1 MSNTHN
7 HSHNHSEGNIKIAF
21 FLNLGFT
28 IVEII
33 GGLYTNSLA
42 ILSDALHDL
51 GDSLSLGLSWYF
63 QRLSKK
69 GSTKKFSYGYKRFSL
84 LGAIINSIV
93 LVVGSI
99 FILSK
104 AIPELFNPEE
114 TNAQGMLYLA
124 ILGVVVNGAAVF
136 KLRKGKSL
144 NEKVVSLHLLEDVLG
159 WVAVLIGSIVM
170 IYFDLPFVD
179 PLLSI
184 LISIFVLYNVY
195 RNK

>member
-63 QRLSKK
+63 QRLSKIVEI
-69 GSTKKFSYGYKRFSL
+69 KKKIHS
-84 LGAIINSIV
+84 V
-93 LVVGSI
+93 LNNDPI
-99 FILSK
+99 QHITIEF
-104 AIPELFNPEE
+104 EE
-114 TNAQGMLYLA
+114 IDENYHTNE
-124 ILGVVVNGAAVF
+124 I
-136 KLRKGKSL
+136 
-144 NEKVVSLHLLEDVLG
+144 
-159 WVAVLIGSIVM
+159 
-170 IYFDLPFVD
+170 
-179 PLLSI
+179 
-184 LISIFVLYNVY
+184 
-195 RNK
+195 

>member
-1 MSNTHN
+1 
-7 HSHNHSEGNIKIAF
+7 
-21 FLNLGFT
+21 
-28 IVEII
+28 
-33 GGLYTNSLA
+33 
-42 ILSDALHDL
+42 
-51 GDSLSLGLSWYF
+51 
-63 QRLSKK
+63 
-69 GSTKKFSYGYKRFSL
+69 
-84 LGAIINSIV
+84 
-93 LVVGSI
+93 
-99 FILSK
+99 
-104 AIPELFNPEE
+104 
-114 TNAQGMLYLA
+114 MLYLA

-195 RNK
+195 RNLKKSMRVILQGTPKEVSLINIEKKVKEISVISEVHDCHIWSLDGSYNILTMHIRLEKDLRLSKIVEIKKKIHSVLNNDPIQHITIEFEGIDENYHTNEI